1 MKKIKGYIF
10 SRPFFD
16 ERAPQHIQN
25 IIIRE
30 FCKKE
35 KLHYNLS
42 AVEYAMS
49 NSHKTLYQLINDLK
63 NLDGIVAYSVF
74 QLPIDNI
81 EKRKEELEQAI
92 MQSKQLVVDTQNKI
106 NALSGALQQCDLFIS
121 EIQELNKD
129 QTYNDVNIDDVAN
142 EEGESDGG
150 EN

>member
-1 MKKIKGYIF
+1 MMTF
-10 SRPFFD
+10 
-16 ERAPQHIQN
+16 N
-25 IIIRE
+25 
-30 FCKKE
+30 
-35 KLHYNLS
+35 N
-42 AVEYAMS
+42 
-49 NSHKTLYQLINDLK
+49 
-63 NLDGIVAYSVF
+63 
-74 QLPIDNI
+74 LPIDNI

-150 EN
+150 QN